1 MNDTPVKKIS
11 SRPDPNIL
19 KSFLDSSSNEAL
31 ELGINDDDNDLDAE
45 LKSCVIHS
53 HYLEYKEEEDI
64 NKYAVLL
71 RSRSDILCQKFL
83 DKTRAQMRSEDKNL
97 TDMINVNLEVTK
109 SPDTQDEKQKIGSLD
124 DYIASLNINEQVL

>member
-1 MNDTPVKKIS
+1 MMIMIWMLIIYIT
-11 SRPDPNIL
+11 L
-19 KSFLDSSSNEAL
+19 
-31 ELGINDDDNDLDAE
+31 
-45 LKSCVIHS
+45 